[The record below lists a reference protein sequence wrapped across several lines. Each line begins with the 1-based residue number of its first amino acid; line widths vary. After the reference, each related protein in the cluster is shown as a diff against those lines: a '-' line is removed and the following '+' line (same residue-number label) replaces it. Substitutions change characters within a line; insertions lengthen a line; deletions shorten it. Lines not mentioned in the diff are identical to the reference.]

1 MKLKTLPL
9 ALAAAS
15 AMACAAGIAA
25 AQQTPSPSSPPT
37 DYHTNPTPEE
47 MTQTKALNEKQS
59 EQRGVTATGE
69 PATAVDAH
77 YQDVQQKYQQAL
89 HANEE
94 QHRLYEQQMEE
105 YERKYGHPGSYVP
118 PAKN

>member
-9 ALAAAS
+9 ALAAAT
-15 AMACAAGIAA
+15 ALACAVGIAA

-105 YERKYGHPGSYVP
+105 YERKYGHPGSYLP